1 MKYMLDTNICIYIMK
16 QKFDQVNKNFEAHK
30 IDDVCISSITQAELE
45 YGVSKS
51 KFPVKNR
58 ISLEIFLSKI
68 KILSFTS
75 DAAKEYGKIRAAL
88 EKQGLPIGMN
98 DLLIAAHAKALNLI
112 LVTNNER
119 EFKRIENLSV
129 ENWVQ

>member
-1 MKYMLDTNICIYIMK
+1 MLDTNICIYIIK
-16 QKFDQVNKNFEAHK
+16 NKPDSVLKKFETLTSF
-30 IDDVCISSITQAELE
+30 DVCISSIVLAELE
-45 YGVSKS
+45 YGAFKS
-51 KFPVKNR
+51 KNPEKNFAA
-58 ISLEIFLSKI
+58 IDEFLSGVTI
-68 KILSFTS
+68 FSFNKY
-75 DAAKEYGKIRAAL
+75 AAKEYGDIRAAL